1 MNQTCPQ
8 CYALLTSSEV
18 GDLCVQCGYIQ
29 RRHHNHI
36 PEPTDHASTHQNP
49 QNELTPGNLEA
60 PSGLDSLLFP
70 TNEADLKS
78 SHDAQ
83 TMPEASYDNLAEPK
97 ANLEGHDF
105 SSEKPQIINH
115 HNSSQY
121 RKRLQQRL
129 NNLKT
134 PEIESSLEPE
144 SSLAAEY
151 PPSYSETQ
159 TEPSQ
164 QPTAVET
171 PSLPDSA
178 EPDVVEVNE
187 PHRPSPYLLNMSQD
201 EQESA
206 YQPKYHS
213 PLKTPSVASGK
224 DEVSAIHNSQVP
236 KEPASKPTPA
246 PQASP
251 LTTDTPPKPADVLT
265 RADALLAAASTSKK
279 TDTGKH
285 LNYLIGGITLII
297 FIGLGTFLAFSLF
310 KPSPTTTTS
319 PSATT
324 SATPKPES
332 TSPTPSNQTD
342 SSKRDTE
349 RKAAL
354 NDISTALSA
363 YKKTNGT
370 YPVGDDIS
378 VLVVLTA
385 SDPPYIDEI
394 KDDPLNDAD
403 SGVVVNYGYSS
414 DGTKFTLTAA
424 LENKQDRDAVNGLYV
439 VKSP

>member
-60 PSGLDSLLFP
+60 PTGLDSLLFP

-78 SHDAQ
+78 SDDAQ
-83 TMPEASYDNLAEPK
+83 TMPETSYDNLAEPK
-97 ANLEGHDF
+97 TDHAGHDF

-115 HNSSQY
+115 HTSSQY

-151 PPSYSETQ
+151 PSSYSERL

-164 QPTAVET
+164 QPAAVET
-171 PSLPDSA
+171 LSQSDSTK
-178 EPDVVEVNE
+178 PDVVEVNE

-224 DEVSAIHNSQVP
+224 DEVSTIHNSQAP
-236 KEPASKPTPA
+236 KLTPTP
-246 PQASP
+246 QTSP
-251 LTTDTPPKPADVLT
+251 PTTDTPSIPDDVLT

-319 PSATT
+319 PSTTT
-324 SATPKPES
+324 SATPKSES

-349 RKAAL
+349 RKEAL

-403 SGVVVNYGYSS
+403 SGVVVKYGYSS
-414 DGTKFTLTAA
+414 DGTKFTLTAT

>member
-36 PEPTDHASTHQNP
+36 PEPTDHTSNHLNP
-49 QNELTPGNLEA
+49 QNNLTPGSLEA
-60 PSGLDSLLFP
+60 PEGLDSLLFP
-70 TNEADLKS
+70 TNKPDPES
-78 SHDAQ
+78 GHDAQ
-83 TMPEASYDNLAEPK
+83 TMPETSYDDLVNPK
-97 ANLEGHDF
+97 TNHEGHDL

-115 HNSSQY
+115 HTSSQY

-129 NNLKT
+129 DNLKT

-144 SSLAAEY
+144 SSLAAAY
-151 PPSYSETQ
+151 PTSYSEKQ

-164 QPTAVET
+164 PYDATDT
-171 PSLPDSA
+171 LPA
-178 EPDVVEVNE
+178 NTEPDVIEVNE
-187 PHRPSPYLLNMSQD
+187 PHRPSPYLLNMNQD
-201 EQESA
+201 EQESTH
-206 YQPKYHS
+206 QPKYHS
-213 PLKTPSVASGK
+213 PLKTAATTGDK
-224 DEVSAIHNSQVP
+224 NEVSTVHHSHAP
-236 KEPASKPTPA
+236 KEPADKPTTSL
-246 PQASP
+246 QTASP
-251 LTTDTPPKPADVLT
+251 TTNASPKPDDVLS
-265 RADALLAAASTSKK
+265 RADALLAAAATPKK
-279 TDTGKH
+279 ADTGKR

-297 FIGLGTFLAFSLF
+297 FIGLGIFLVSSLF
-310 KPSPTTTTS
+310 KPSQTTTAS
-319 PSATT
+319 PSVTT
-324 SATPKPES
+324 SDTPKPAS

-349 RKAAL
+349 RKETL

-385 SDPPYIDEI
+385 SDPPYISEI

-424 LENKQDRDAVNGLYV
+424 LENKQDPDAANGLYI
-439 VKSP
+439 VKGP